1 MGKLIGISLI
11 LGGCAGMLASWRCA
25 QKKRQAQAVELI
37 RLFAQWEYSLER
49 ERLRLYEFLEGYPCS
64 QPQIHAF
71 LGEFLSE
78 LRSKEYPSGAKM
90 WRQLLKRNRSRL
102 NLDRDIW
109 ELLWSAD
116 GAFFGTSS
124 RESLRSAAACRNRME
139 ECLKRQQTEFLKRQ
153 KVYMPVG
160 MLAAVLL
167 IILLI

>member
-1 MGKLIGISLI
+1 MGKLIGMCLI
-11 LGGCAGMLASWRCA
+11 LGGCAGLLASWRCA
-25 QKKRQAQAVELI
+25 QKKRQAQAAELI
-37 RLFAQWEYSLER
+37 RLFAQWEYSIER

-71 LGEFLSE
+71 LEALLIE
-78 LRSKEYPSGAKM
+78 LRSKEYPSGVRL
-90 WRQLLKRNRSRL
+90 WQQLLNKNCSRL

-124 RESLRSAAACRNRME
+124 RESLRCAAACRGRIE